1 MANFNEK
8 FMGAS
13 PIKQVA
19 KGRVERLRARAQ
31 RRSEKSGETSGYD
44 YEDPKVLKLLNKAH
58 RIEKRNRILDSGGI
72 KGGKGR
78 KNKGRI
84 YGEDARVSSSFERP
98 DQDSTLNY
106 GSPLNSTVTPAVA
119 PTADTYYADR
129 DLMDMTDMYE
139 AFGGGDSEKK
149 TQVTK
154 QEKEAKKED
163 PVEDL
168 YKKVQA
174 ENQAKIDKKQKDLEK
189 QNIRAKTIQETT
201 TMKWIP
207 NSEGSTQGSFQRVDA
222 KGNIYTPEPG
232 KEYKKIFDP
241 QAVVKSIMR

>member
-1 MANFNEK
+1 MANFNKK
-8 FMGAS
+8 FMGDS
-13 PIKQVA
+13 PIKQAA

-31 RRSEKSGETSGYD
+31 RRSEKSGETGGYD
-44 YEDPKVLKLLNKAH
+44 YEDPKVLKLLNKAS
-58 RIEKRNRILDSGGI
+58 RIEKRNFIKDSGFV
-72 KGGKGR
+72 KGKKSKGS
-78 KNKGRI
+78 K

-98 DQDSTLNY
+98 DQDSMLNY

-129 DLMDMTDMYE
+129 DLIDMSDMYE
-139 AFGGGDSEKK
+139 AFSGGDGEKK

-154 QEKEAKKED
+154 QEKADKKDD

-174 ENQAKIDKKQKDLEK
+174 ENQTKIDKQQKDLEK
-189 QNIRAKTIQETT
+189 QNTRTETLQDAT

-232 KEYKKIFDP
+232 KGYKKIFDP
-241 QAVVKSIMR
+241 QAVIKSIMR

>member
-8 FMGAS
+8 FMGNS

-19 KGRVERLRARAQ
+19 KGRVERLRARAK
-31 RRSEKSGETSGYD
+31 RRSEKSGETGGYD
-44 YEDPKVLKLLNKAH
+44 YEDRKVLELLNKAN
-58 RIEKRNRILDSGGI
+58 RIEKRNKILDSGFV
-72 KGGKGR
+72 KRGKGR

-98 DQDSTLNY
+98 DQDSMLNY

-129 DLMDMTDMYE
+129 DLMDMEDMYE
-139 AFGGGDSEKK
+139 AFSGDSGEKK

-154 QEKEAKKED
+154 QKEAKKED

-174 ENQAKIDKKQKDLEK
+174 ENQAKIDKSQKDLEK
-189 QNIRAKTIQETT
+189 QNIRTKTLQETT

-241 QAVVKSIMR
+241 QAVIKSIMR

>member
-31 RRSEKSGETSGYD
+31 RRSEKSGESGGYD
-44 YEDPKVLKLLNKAH
+44 YEDPKVLKLLNKAS
-58 RIEKRNRILDSGGI
+58 RIEKRNNIKASGFV
-72 KGGKGR
+72 KGR
-78 KNKGRI
+78 KTKGSEF
-84 YGEDARVSSSFERP
+84 GEDARVSSSFERP
-98 DQDSTLNY
+98 DQDSMLNY

-139 AFGGGDSEKK
+139 AFSGGSNEKK

-154 QEKEAKKED
+154 QEKEAKKKD

-174 ENQAKIDKKQKDLEK
+174 ENQAKIDKSQKNLEK
-189 QNIRAKTIQETT
+189 QNIRTKTLQETT

-222 KGNIYTPEPG
+222 KGNIYTPGPG

-241 QAVVKSIMR
+241 QAVIKSIMR

>member
-8 FMGAS
+8 FMGDS

-31 RRSEKSGETSGYD
+31 RRSEKSGETGGYD
-44 YEDPKVLKLLNKAH
+44 YEDPKVLKLLNKAN
-58 RIEKRNRILDSGGI
+58 RIEKRNNIKDSGFV
-72 KGGKGR
+72 KGKKTKGR
-78 KNKGRI
+78 EF
-84 YGEDARVSSSFERP
+84 GEDARVSASFERP
-98 DQDSTLNY
+98 DEDSAMNY
-106 GSPLNSTVTPAVA
+106 GSPFNSTVTPAVA

-129 DLMDMTDMYE
+129 DLMDMSDMYE
-139 AFGGGDSEKK
+139 AFSGGSGEKK

-154 QEKEAKKED
+154 QKEAKKED

-174 ENQAKIDKKQKDLEK
+174 ENQAKIDKSQKDLEK
-189 QNIRAKTIQETT
+189 QNIRTKTLQETT

-241 QAVVKSIMR
+241 QAVIKSIMR

>member
-1 MANFNEK
+1 MASFNKK
-8 FMGAS
+8 FMGDS

-19 KGRVERLRARAQ
+19 KGRVERLKARAQ
-31 RRSEKSGETSGYD
+31 RRSGKSGETGGYD
-44 YEDPKVLKLLNKAH
+44 YEDPKVLKLLNKAS
-58 RIEKRNRILDSGGI
+58 RIEKRNNIKDSGFV
-72 KGGKGR
+72 KGKKTKGR
-78 KNKGRI
+78 EF
-84 YGEDARVSSSFERP
+84 GEDTRVSASFERP
-98 DQDSTLNY
+98 DEDSAMNY
-106 GSPLNSTVTPAVA
+106 GSPFNSTVTPAVV

-129 DLMDMTDMYE
+129 DLIDMSDMYE
-139 AFGGGDSEKK
+139 AFGGGNNEKK

-154 QEKEAKKED
+154 QKQAKKED

-174 ENQAKIDKKQKDLEK
+174 ENQAKIDKSQKDLEK
-189 QNIRAKTIQETT
+189 QNTRTKTLQETT

>member
-1 MANFNEK
+1 
-8 FMGAS
+8 MGDS
-13 PIKQVA
+13 PIKQAA

-31 RRSEKSGETSGYD
+31 RRSERSGETGGYD
-44 YEDPKVLKLLNKAH
+44 YEDPKVLKLLNKAS
-58 RIEKRNRILDSGGI
+58 RIEKRNFI
-72 KGGKGR
+72 KDLGFKPGEKSKGS
-78 KNKGRI
+78 K
-84 YGEDARVSSSFERP
+84 YGEDPRVSSSFERP
-98 DQDSTLNY
+98 DQDSMLNY

-129 DLMDMTDMYE
+129 DLMDMSDMYE
-139 AFGGGDSEKK
+139 AFSGGSGEKK

-154 QEKEAKKED
+154 QEKAKKED

-174 ENQAKIDKKQKDLEK
+174 ENQAKIDKQQKDLEK
-189 QNIRAKTIQETT
+189 QNTRTETLQGAT

-207 NSEGSTQGSFQRVDA
+207 DSEGSTKGSFQRVDA

-241 QAVVKSIMR
+241 QAVIKSIMR

>member
-1 MANFNEK
+1 MANFNKK
-8 FMGAS
+8 FMSDS

-31 RRSEKSGETSGYD
+31 RRSERSGETGGYD
-44 YEDPKVLKLLNKAH
+44 YEDRKVLELLNKAD
-58 RIEKRNRILDSGGI
+58 RIERRNKI
-72 KGGKGR
+72 KDLGFKPGGKR
-78 KNKGRI
+78 KGSK

-98 DQDSTLNY
+98 DQDSMLNY

-129 DLMDMTDMYE
+129 DLMDMSDMYE
-139 AFGGGDSEKK
+139 AFSGDNSKKK

-154 QEKEAKKED
+154 EKKAKKED

-174 ENQAKIDKKQKDLEK
+174 ENQAKTDKQQKDFEN
-189 QNIRAKTIQETT
+189 QNVRSKTLQETT
-201 TMKWIP
+201 TIKWIP

-241 QAVVKSIMR
+241 QAVIKSIMR

>member
-1 MANFNEK
+1 
-8 FMGAS
+8 MGDS

-31 RRSEKSGETSGYD
+31 RRSERSGETGGYD
-44 YEDPKVLKLLNKAH
+44 YEDPKVLNLLNKAS
-58 RIEKRNRILDSGGI
+58 RIEKRNNIKAAGFI
-72 KGGKGR
+72 KGGKGKR
-78 KNKGRI
+78 NKGRI
-84 YGEDARVSSSFERP
+84 YGEDARVSSLFERP
-98 DQDSTLNY
+98 DQDSMLNY

-129 DLMDMTDMYE
+129 DLMDMSDMYE
-139 AFGGGDSEKK
+139 AFSGSDGEKK

-154 QEKEAKKED
+154 KEKTKKED

-174 ENQAKIDKKQKDLEK
+174 KNQTKIDKQQKDLEK
-189 QNIRAKTIQETT
+189 QNTRTETLQETT

-207 NSEGSTQGSFQRVDA
+207 NSEGSTKGSFQRVDA

-241 QAVVKSIMR
+241 QAVIKSIMR

>member
-1 MANFNEK
+1 
-8 FMGAS
+8 MGDS

-31 RRSEKSGETSGYD
+31 RRSEKSGETGGYD
-44 YEDPKVLKLLNKAH
+44 YEDPKVLKLLNKAS
-58 RIEKRNRILDSGGI
+58 RIEKRNNI
-72 KGGKGR
+72 KDLGFKPGGKR
-78 KNKGRI
+78 KGSK

-98 DQDSTLNY
+98 DQDSMLNY

-129 DLMDMTDMYE
+129 DLMDMSDMYE
-139 AFGGGDSEKK
+139 AFSGGDGEKK

-154 QEKEAKKED
+154 EKETKKED

-174 ENQAKIDKKQKDLEK
+174 ENQAKIDKQQKDLEK
-189 QNIRAKTIQETT
+189 QNIRTETLQGST

-207 NSEGSTQGSFQRVDA
+207 NSKGSTKGSFQRVDA

-241 QAVVKSIMR
+241 QAVIKSIMR